1 MHRAEVDFGSKDFF
15 PVTIQKLCT
24 DVFVSCV
31 YMFMLK
37 QKDKLNKQWSRNMNH
52 QQSYSEYQLG
62 YIC

>member
-1 MHRAEVDFGSKDFF
+1 MGGYTRMNRAEVDFGSKDFF

-37 QKDKLNKQWSRNMNH
+37 QKDKLKKTNSGA
-52 QQSYSEYQLG
+52 ET
-62 YIC
+62 